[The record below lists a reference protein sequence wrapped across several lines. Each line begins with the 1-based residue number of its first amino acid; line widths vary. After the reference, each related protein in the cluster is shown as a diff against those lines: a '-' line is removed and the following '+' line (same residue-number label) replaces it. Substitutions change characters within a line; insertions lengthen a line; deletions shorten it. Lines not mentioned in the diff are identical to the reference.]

1 MSQLQAD
8 QGLSKLQMSG
18 SFYFNLYPKTGN
30 GVYSEI
36 IQLLGVLTGYGIKQ
50 YQYVWKNK
58 PRSFKKKKKTKDYFL
73 PQCYASVSVKR

>member
-50 YQYVWKNK
+50 YQYV
-58 PRSFKKKKKTKDYFL
+58 
-73 PQCYASVSVKR
+73 

>member
-18 SFYFNLYPKTGN
+18 SFYFNLYPKTEN

-50 YQYVWKNK
+50 YQYV
-58 PRSFKKKKKTKDYFL
+58 
-73 PQCYASVSVKR
+73 

>member
-36 IQLLGVLTGYGIKQ
+36 IQLLGVLTAYGIKQ
-50 YQYVWKNK
+50 YQYVWIAKSNSK
-58 PRSFKKKKKTKDYFL
+58 REIKAIHRNDYSYIQSWAKL
-73 PQCYASVSVKR
+73 V